1 MPCSCVQ
8 TFIERSRER
17 TGRSSGR
24 PVSFLLPL
32 RPPPPPAAENK
43 IRNSNQSASC
53 IVRGRTCAVL
63 ICFVLLTFYDS
74 AVQKSELRCFQNW
87 IAWIWQDS
95 LLLSFVSVTWWRG
108 FCVFLFWPGW
118 SLLARRRMGASA
130 RGSGCPSARIWGT
143 TIPLCPIWLDIEIRK
158 KRKKRWV
165 SLKLFL

>member
-74 AVQKSELRCFQNW
+74 ARCSKIRTSVFSKLN
-87 IAWIWQDS
+87 S
-95 LLLSFVSVTWWRG
+95 LNMRGVITVALSFVTVT
-108 FCVFLFWPGW
+108 
-118 SLLARRRMGASA
+118 
-130 RGSGCPSARIWGT
+130 
-143 TIPLCPIWLDIEIRK
+143 
-158 KRKKRWV
+158 
-165 SLKLFL
+165 